1 MRELGVSA
9 AVGCPIVVDGRLWG
23 VMVAAQRRPEPLPA
37 DTESRVAQFTELIAT
52 AISNVQARSDLAAS
66 RARIVAATD
75 DERRRFERDL
85 HDGAQQRLVSLALEL
100 RGAEA
105 MAPPEREDLRAQLA
119 QVGDGLSSVLDEL
132 RELSRGI
139 HPAILSEGGLVPALR
154 ALGRRSAVPMKLEVH
169 VEEGLEER
177 IEVAAYYVISEA
189 LANTVKHAQASEA
202 HIEVQSS
209 NGMLDVTIRD
219 DGVGGA
225 DPARGSGLIG
235 LIDRVEALGGTLT
248 VVSPTGEGTSLRVS
262 LPTRDGAS
270 D

>member
-1 MRELGVSA
+1 
-9 AVGCPIVVDGRLWG
+9 
-23 VMVAAQRRPEPLPA
+23 
-37 DTESRVAQFTELIAT
+37 
-52 AISNVQARSDLAAS
+52 
-66 RARIVAATD
+66 
-75 DERRRFERDL
+75 
-85 HDGAQQRLVSLALEL
+85 
-100 RGAEA
+100 

-154 ALGRRSAVPMKLEVH
+154 ALGRRSAVPMKLDLH

-202 HIEVQSS
+202 HIDVQSR

-248 VVSPTGEGTSLRVS
+248 VESPRGGGTSLRVS
-262 LPTRDGAS
+262 LPTAP
-270 D
+270 